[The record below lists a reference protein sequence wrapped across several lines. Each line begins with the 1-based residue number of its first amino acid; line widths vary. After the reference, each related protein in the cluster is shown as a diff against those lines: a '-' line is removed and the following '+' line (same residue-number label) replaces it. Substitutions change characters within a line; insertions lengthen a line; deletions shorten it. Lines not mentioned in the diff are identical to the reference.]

1 MRILDRIIATEL
13 TPKGRKIPKPGD
25 IWEVKRGKKNSGTD
39 VKVVEV
45 AEVVDMLWVY
55 YKRVNIPTSQIKL
68 TGLPLGKFT
77 SHYQRVK

>member
-1 MRILDRIIATEL
+1 MSKLDQILVSEL
-13 TPKGRKIPKPGD
+13 TPKGRKLPKAGET
-25 IWEVKRGKKNSGTD
+25 WEVKRGKKNSGTD
-39 VKVVEV
+39 VTVVEV
-45 AEVVDMLWVY
+45 TEVVDVLCVY